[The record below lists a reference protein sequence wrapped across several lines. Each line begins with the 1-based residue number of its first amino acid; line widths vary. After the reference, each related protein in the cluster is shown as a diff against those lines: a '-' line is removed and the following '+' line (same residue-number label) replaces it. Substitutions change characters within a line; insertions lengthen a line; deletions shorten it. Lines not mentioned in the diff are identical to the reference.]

1 MKISSWI
8 RYLEN
13 LKNTE
18 PLIRSAS
25 IASLLVAST
34 LIVLKY
40 YGWTTT
46 SSVSMLGSLADSL
59 VDFLAS
65 IFVFIAISYSFLP
78 ADEKHRFGYGKSEGI
93 AAFIQSLLIGI
104 SGIYVLTEAIKRLFN
119 PIEINQPKVAIW
131 IILLSI
137 ALTIALIMYQKYVV
151 QKSQSIAIE
160 SDQYHYLTDT
170 FINFSVLFSV
180 VITGWTRFTF
190 IDAVVG
196 LLISGVV
203 LYTAFILLKKSFK
216 ILLDQEIQ
224 SSDRNQIKEIALQH
238 PKVLGFHDLRTRDTG
253 RNYIIQFHLELDPK
267 MSLLESHEITD
278 EVTENILKV
287 YPNSELII
295 HTDPL
300 GIDEA
305 RDPFE

>member
-1 MKISSWI
+1 
-8 RYLEN
+8 LEN
-13 LKNTE
+13 QKNTE
-18 PLIRSAS
+18 PLVRSAS

-40 YGWTTT
+40 YAWVTT
-46 SSVSMLGSLADSL
+46 SSISMLGSLADSL
-59 VDFLAS
+59 IDFLAS
-65 IFVFIAISYSFLP
+65 VFVFIAITYSFLP
-78 ADEKHRFGYGKSEGI
+78 ADEKHRFGYGKSEGL

-104 SGIYVLTEAIKRLFN
+104 SGIYVFLEAIKRLLN
-119 PIEINQPKVAIW
+119 PSQINQPNIAIL
-131 IILLSI
+131 IILVSI
-137 ALTIALIMYQKYVV
+137 VLTIALIMYQRYVV
-151 QKSQSIAIE
+151 RKSQSIAIE

-170 FINFSVLFSV
+170 YINFSVLFSI

-190 IDAVVG
+190 IDAMVG
-196 LLISGVV
+196 LLISGVI

-224 SSDRNQIKEIALQH
+224 SDDRDRIREIALDH

-253 RNYIIQFHLELDPK
+253 RKYIIQFHLELDPN

-278 EVTENILKV
+278 EVTDSVLKL
-287 YPNSELII
+287 YPDSELII

-300 GIDEA
+300 GIDEV
-305 RDPFE
+305 RDQFE

>member
-1 MKISSWI
+1 M
-8 RYLEN
+8 EN
-13 LKNTE
+13 QKNTE
-18 PLIRSAS
+18 PLVKSAS

-34 LIVLKY
+34 LITLKY
-40 YGWTTT
+40 YAWVTT

-59 VDFLAS
+59 IDFLAS
-65 IFVFIAISYSFLP
+65 VFVFIAITYSFLP
-78 ADEKHRFGYGKSEGI
+78 ADEKHRFGYGKSEGLS
-93 AAFIQSLLIGI
+93 AFIQSLLIGI
-104 SGIYVLTEAIKRLFN
+104 SGIYVFIEAIKRLLN
-119 PIEINQPKVAIW
+119 PSQINQPNIAVW
-131 IILLSI
+131 IILVSI
-137 ALTIALIMYQKYVV
+137 VLTIALIMYQRYVV
-151 QKSQSIAIE
+151 KKSQSMAIE

-170 FINFSVLFSV
+170 YINLSVLFSI
-180 VITGWTRFTF
+180 VITGWTRFKF

-224 SSDRNQIKEIALQH
+224 SSHRDQIRKIALQH
-238 PKVLGFHDLRTRDTG
+238 PQVLGFHDLRTRDTG
-253 RNYIIQFHLELDPK
+253 RKYIIQFHLELDPK
-267 MSLLESHEITD
+267 MSLLESHKITD
-278 EVTENILKV
+278 EVTDNVLNV

>member
-1 MKISSWI
+1 M
-8 RYLEN
+8 EN
-13 LKNTE
+13 KKNTE
-18 PLIRSAS
+18 PLVKSAS

-40 YGWTTT
+40 YAWVAT

-59 VDFLAS
+59 IDFLAS
-65 IFVFIAISYSFLP
+65 IFVFIAITYSFLP
-78 ADEKHRFGYGKSEGI
+78 ADEKHRFGYGKSEGL

-104 SGIYVLTEAIKRLFN
+104 SGIYVFTEAIKRLLN
-119 PIEINQPKVAIW
+119 PSQINQPNIAVW
-131 IILLSI
+131 IILVSI
-137 ALTIALIMYQKYVV
+137 VLTIALIMYQRYVV
-151 QKSQSIAIE
+151 KKSQSMAIE

-170 FINFSVLFSV
+170 FINLSVLFSI

-224 SSDRNQIKEIALQH
+224 SSHRDQIRKIALQH

-253 RNYIIQFHLELDPK
+253 QKYIIQFHLELDPN
-267 MSLLESHEITD
+267 MTLLESHKITD
-278 EVTENILKV
+278 EVTDNVLNV

-300 GIDEA
+300 GIDEV

>member
-1 MKISSWI
+1 M
-8 RYLEN
+8 EN
-13 LKNTE
+13 KKNIE
-18 PLIRSAS
+18 PLVKSAS

-40 YGWTTT
+40 YAWIST

-59 VDFLAS
+59 IDFLAS
-65 IFVFIAISYSFLP
+65 IFVFIAITYSFLP
-78 ADEKHRFGYGKSEGI
+78 ADEKHRFGYGKSEGL

-104 SGIYVLTEAIKRLFN
+104 SGIYVFIEAIKRLLN
-119 PIEINQPKVAIW
+119 PSQINQPNIAVW
-131 IILLSI
+131 IILVSI
-137 ALTIALIMYQKYVV
+137 VLTIALIMYQRYVV
-151 QKSQSIAIE
+151 KKSQSMAIE

-170 FINFSVLFSV
+170 FINLSVLFSI

-224 SSDRNQIKEIALQH
+224 SSHRDQIRKIALQH
-238 PKVLGFHDLRTRDTG
+238 PQVLGFHDLRTRDTG
-253 RNYIIQFHLELDPK
+253 RKYIIQFHLELDPK
-267 MSLLESHEITD
+267 MSLLESHKITD
-278 EVTENILKV
+278 EVTDNVLVV

>member
-1 MKISSWI
+1 M
-8 RYLEN
+8 EN
-13 LKNTE
+13 QTNTE
-18 PLIRSAS
+18 PLVRSAS

-40 YGWTTT
+40 YAWETT
-46 SSVSMLGSLADSL
+46 SSVSILGSLADSMI
-59 VDFLAS
+59 DFLAS
-65 IFVFIAISYSFLP
+65 VFVFIAITYSFLP
-78 ADEKHRFGYGKSEGI
+78 ADEKHRFGYGKSEGL

-104 SGIYVLTEAIKRLFN
+104 SGVYVFTEAIKRLLN
-119 PIEINQPKVAIW
+119 PTQINQPNIAIW
-131 IILLSI
+131 IILVSI

-151 QKSQSIAIE
+151 KRSQSMAIE

-170 FINFSVLFSV
+170 FINLSVLFSI

-224 SSDRNQIKEIALQH
+224 SSHRDQIRKIALQH
-238 PKVLGFHDLRTRDTG
+238 PQVLGFHDLRTRDTG
-253 RNYIIQFHLELDPK
+253 RKYIIQFHLELDPK
-267 MSLLESHEITD
+267 MSLLESHRITD
-278 EVTENILKV
+278 EVTDNILDV

-305 RDPFE
+305 RDQFE

>member
-1 MKISSWI
+1 M
-8 RYLEN
+8 EN
-13 LKNTE
+13 QKNTD
-18 PLIRSAS
+18 PLVKSAS
-25 IASLLVAST
+25 IASLLVSST

-40 YGWTTT
+40 YGWVTTT
-46 SSVSMLGSLADSL
+46 SVSLLGSLADSL
-59 VDFLAS
+59 IDFLAS
-65 IFVFIAISYSFLP
+65 VFVFIAVSYSLLP
-78 ADEKHRFGYGKSEGI
+78 ADAKHRFGYDKSEGL

-104 SGIYVLTEAIKRLFN
+104 SGVYVFSEAITRLLN
-119 PIEINQPKVAIW
+119 PSQINQPNIAIW
-131 IILLSI
+131 IILVSI
-137 ALTIALIMYQKYVV
+137 ALTIALIIYQKYVV
-151 QKSQSIAIE
+151 KKSQSMAIE

-170 FINFSVLFSV
+170 FINLSVLFSI

-224 SSDRNQIKEIALQH
+224 SSHRDQIRKIALQH
-238 PKVLGFHDLRTRDTG
+238 PQVLGFHDLRTRDTG
-253 RNYIIQFHLELDPK
+253 RKYIIQFHLELDPK
-267 MSLLESHEITD
+267 MSLLESHRITD
-278 EVTENILKV
+278 EVTDNVLDV

-305 RDPFE
+305 RDQFE

>member
-1 MKISSWI
+1 M
-8 RYLEN
+8 EN
-13 LKNTE
+13 KKNIE
-18 PLIRSAS
+18 PLVKSAS

-40 YGWTTT
+40 YAWVTT

-59 VDFLAS
+59 IDFLAS
-65 IFVFIAISYSFLP
+65 IFVFIAITYSFLP
-78 ADEKHRFGYGKSEGI
+78 ADEKHRFGYGKSEGL

-104 SGIYVLTEAIKRLFN
+104 SGIYVFTEAIKRLLN
-119 PIEINQPKVAIW
+119 PSQINQPNIAVW
-131 IILLSI
+131 IILVSI
-137 ALTIALIMYQKYVV
+137 VLTIALIMYQRYVV
-151 QKSQSIAIE
+151 KKSQSVAIE

-170 FINFSVLFSV
+170 IINLSVLFSI

-224 SSDRNQIKEIALQH
+224 SSHRDQIRKIALQH

-253 RNYIIQFHLELDPK
+253 QKYIIQFHLELDPN
-267 MSLLESHEITD
+267 MTLLESHKITD
-278 EVTENILKV
+278 EVTDNVLNV

-300 GIDEA
+300 GIDEV

>member
-1 MKISSWI
+1 MK
-8 RYLEN
+8 N
-13 LKNTE
+13 QKNTD
-18 PLIRSAS
+18 PLVRSAS

-40 YGWTTT
+40 YGWVATN
-46 SSVSMLGSLADSL
+46 SISLLGSLADSL
-59 VDFLAS
+59 IDFLAS
-65 IFVFIAISYSFLP
+65 VFVFIAISYSLLP
-78 ADEKHRFGYGKSEGI
+78 ADAKHRFGYDKSEGL

-104 SGIYVLTEAIKRLFN
+104 SGIYVCFEAITRLLN
-119 PIEINQPKVAIW
+119 PSQINQPNIAIW
-131 IILLSI
+131 IILVSI
-137 ALTIALIMYQKYVV
+137 ALTIALIVYQKYVV
-151 QKSQSIAIE
+151 KKSQSMAIE

-170 FINFSVLFSV
+170 FINLSVLFSI
-180 VITGWTRFTF
+180 VITGWTQFTF

-224 SSDRNQIKEIALQH
+224 SSHRDQIRKIALQH
-238 PKVLGFHDLRTRDTG
+238 PQVLGFHDLRTRDTG
-253 RNYIIQFHLELDPK
+253 RKYIIQFHLELDPK
-267 MSLLESHEITD
+267 MSLLESHRITD
-278 EVTENILKV
+278 EVTDNVLDV

-305 RDPFE
+305 RDQFE

>member
-1 MKISSWI
+1 M
-8 RYLEN
+8 EN
-13 LKNTE
+13 QTNTE
-18 PLIRSAS
+18 PLVRSAS

-40 YGWTTT
+40 YGWVTT
-46 SSVSMLGSLADSL
+46 SSVSMLGSLADSMI
-59 VDFLAS
+59 DFLAS
-65 IFVFIAISYSFLP
+65 VFVFIAITYSFLP
-78 ADEKHRFGYGKSEGI
+78 ADEKHRFGYGKSEGL

-104 SGIYVLTEAIKRLFN
+104 SGVYVFTEAIKRLLN
-119 PIEINQPKVAIW
+119 PTQINQPNIAIW
-131 IILLSI
+131 IILVSI
-137 ALTIALIMYQKYVV
+137 ALTIALIIYQKYVV
-151 QKSQSIAIE
+151 KKSQSMAIE

-170 FINFSVLFSV
+170 FINLSVLFSI

-224 SSDRNQIKEIALQH
+224 SSHRDQIRKIALQH
-238 PKVLGFHDLRTRDTG
+238 PQVLGFHDLRTRDTG
-253 RNYIIQFHLELDPK
+253 RKYIIQFHLELDPK
-267 MSLLESHEITD
+267 MSLLESHRITD
-278 EVTENILKV
+278 EVTDNILDV

-305 RDPFE
+305 RDQFE

>member
-1 MKISSWI
+1 
-8 RYLEN
+8 LEN
-13 LKNTE
+13 QKNTG
-18 PLIRSAS
+18 PLVRSAS

-40 YGWTTT
+40 YGWVTTT
-46 SSVSMLGSLADSL
+46 SVSLLGSLADSL
-59 VDFLAS
+59 IDFLAS
-65 IFVFIAISYSFLP
+65 VFVFIAVSYSLLP
-78 ADEKHRFGYGKSEGI
+78 ADAKHRFGYDKSEGL

-104 SGIYVLTEAIKRLFN
+104 SGVYVFSEAIKRLLN
-119 PIEINQPKVAIW
+119 PSQINQPNIAIW
-131 IILLSI
+131 IILISI
-137 ALTIALIMYQKYVV
+137 ALTLTLVMYQKYVV
-151 QKSQSIAIE
+151 NKSQSMAIE
-160 SDQYHYLTDT
+160 SDQYHYITDT
-170 FINFSVLFSV
+170 FINLSVLFSI
-180 VITGWTRFTF
+180 VITGWTQFTF

-224 SSDRNQIKEIALQH
+224 SSHRDQIRKIALQH
-238 PKVLGFHDLRTRDTG
+238 PQVLGFHDLRTRDTG
-253 RNYIIQFHLELDPK
+253 RKYIIQFHLELDPK
-267 MSLLESHEITD
+267 MSLLESHRITD
-278 EVTENILKV
+278 EVTDNILDV

-305 RDPFE
+305 RDQFE

>member
-1 MKISSWI
+1 M
-8 RYLEN
+8 EN
-13 LKNTE
+13 QKNTD
-18 PLIRSAS
+18 PLVRSAS

-40 YGWTTT
+40 YGWVATT
-46 SSVSMLGSLADSL
+46 SVSLLGSLADSL
-59 VDFLAS
+59 IDFLAS
-65 IFVFIAISYSFLP
+65 VFVFIAISYSLLP
-78 ADEKHRFGYGKSEGI
+78 ADAKHRFGYGKSEGL

-104 SGIYVLTEAIKRLFN
+104 SGIYVCFEAIKRLLN
-119 PIEINQPKVAIW
+119 PSQINQPSIAIW
-131 IILLSI
+131 IILISI
-137 ALTIALIMYQKYVV
+137 ALTLTLVMYQKYVV
-151 QKSQSIAIE
+151 KKSKSMAIE

-170 FINFSVLFSV
+170 FINLSVLFSI
-180 VITGWTRFTF
+180 VITGWTRFVF
-190 IDAVVG
+190 IDALVG

-203 LYTAFILLKKSFK
+203 LYTSVTLLKKSFK

-224 SSDRNQIKEIALQH
+224 SDDRDRIREIALDH

-253 RNYIIQFHLELDPK
+253 RKYIIQFHLELDPN

-278 EVTENILKV
+278 EVTDNVLKL
-287 YPNSELII
+287 YPDSELII

-300 GIDEA
+300 GIDEE

>member
-1 MKISSWI
+1 M
-8 RYLEN
+8 EN
-13 LKNTE
+13 QKNTD
-18 PLIRSAS
+18 PLVRSAS

-40 YGWTTT
+40 YGWVTTT
-46 SSVSMLGSLADSL
+46 SVSLLGSLADSL

-65 IFVFIAISYSFLP
+65 VFVFIAISYSKLP
-78 ADEKHRFGYGKSEGI
+78 ADAKHRFGYGKSEGL
-93 AAFIQSLLIGI
+93 AAFVQSLLIGI
-104 SGIYVLTEAIKRLFN
+104 SGIYVCFEAIKRLLN
-119 PIEINQPKVAIW
+119 PSQINQPSIAIW
-131 IILLSI
+131 IILVSI
-137 ALTIALIMYQKYVV
+137 ALTLALVMYQKYVV
-151 QKSQSIAIE
+151 KISKSIAIE

-170 FINFSVLFSV
+170 FINFSVLFSI
-180 VITGWTRFTF
+180 VITGWTRFVF
-190 IDAVVG
+190 IDALVG

-203 LYTAFILLKKSFK
+203 LYTSVTLLKKSFK

-224 SSDRNQIKEIALQH
+224 SEDRDRIREIALDH

-253 RNYIIQFHLELDPK
+253 RKYIIQFHLELDPN

-278 EVTENILKV
+278 EVTDNVLKV
-287 YPNSELII
+287 YPDSELII

-300 GIDEA
+300 GIDEE